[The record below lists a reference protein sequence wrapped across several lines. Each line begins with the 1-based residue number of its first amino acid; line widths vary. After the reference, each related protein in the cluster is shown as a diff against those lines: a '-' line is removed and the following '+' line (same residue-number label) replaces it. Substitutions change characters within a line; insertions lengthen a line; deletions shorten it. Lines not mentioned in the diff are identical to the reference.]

1 MTPMNKGASVTNKA
15 PSPQT
20 QHRAA
25 ASSADKATMIAVMR
39 IFMTK
44 NITVHFI
51 TTEKKIFVTPYVIM
65 LKVSVRILFAHDRI
79 IASATPSLD
88 GKVELKFQQIL
99 FSSVQEQII
108 QHIPS
113 EATQTQT
120 QHSHDTQFCQTF
132 RLRTSNV

>member
-1 MTPMNKGASVTNKA
+1 
-15 PSPQT
+15 
-20 QHRAA
+20 
-25 ASSADKATMIAVMR
+25 MIAVMR

-88 GKVELKFQQIL
+88 GKVELKFQQIF
-99 FSSVQEQII
+99 FSSVQGQII

-113 EATQTQT
+113 KATQTQ
-120 QHSHDTQFCQTF
+120 HLHDTHFGQTL
-132 RLRTSNV
+132 RLQTSNV